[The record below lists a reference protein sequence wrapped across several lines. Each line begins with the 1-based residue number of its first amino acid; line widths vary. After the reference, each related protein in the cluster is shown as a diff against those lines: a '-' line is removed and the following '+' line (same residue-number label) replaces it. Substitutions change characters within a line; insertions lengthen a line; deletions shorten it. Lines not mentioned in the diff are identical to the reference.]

1 MEQRRIHSGRMKV
14 LVIRTLLFALLIS
27 FLNGCASSETDVTGL
42 SKPQPAGSVPGETL
56 PDDERIA
63 PGGFGNPSPSVRW

>member
-1 MEQRRIHSGRMKV
+1 MKA
-14 LVIRTLLFALLIS
+14 LVIRAPLFALLIA
-27 FLNGCASSETDVTGL
+27 FLNGCASSETDVTGM
-42 SKPQPAGSVPGETL
+42 SKPQPAGAVPGETL

>member
-1 MEQRRIHSGRMKV
+1 MKV
-14 LVIRTLLFALLIS
+14 LVIRALLFALLIS
-27 FLNGCASSETDVTGL
+27 FLNGCASSQTDVTGAG
-42 SKPQPAGSVPGETL
+42 SAPAGAVPGETL

>member
-1 MEQRRIHSGRMKV
+1 MKA
-14 LVIRTLLFALLIS
+14 LVIRALLFALLIA
-27 FLNGCASSETDVTGL
+27 FLNGCASPETDVTGM
-42 SKPQPAGSVPGETL
+42 SKPQPAGAVPGETL